1 MKDTLELWHLAVG
14 LISIF
19 GVFSWWIASVSAKV
33 ATEKTLQDAKITA
46 CELQI
51 FSVKEKQ
58 SMQDTDNKENK
69 AILHAIQLQLQAIT
83 TTLIER
89 DKAGEAMSKVI
100 DYITHK
106 QDKQ

>member
-1 MKDTLELWHLAVG
+1 MKEDLEIWHLVVG
-14 LISIF
+14 LASVF
-19 GVFSWWIASVSAKV
+19 AVFSWWIASVSAKV

-51 FSVKEKQ
+51 HSVKDKQ
-58 SMQDTDNKENK
+58 SRQDTDDKESK
-69 AILHAIQLQLQAIT
+69 ALLHAIQMQLQAIT

-89 DKAGEAMSKVI
+89 DKAAEAMNKVI

-106 QDKQ
+106 QEK